1 MLQPRPNPTDRE
13 QVLSFVQRRP
23 ASPWYKEK
31 TDREVPV
38 QDPKE
43 TVEIAFTDT
52 AGPDMITLGKPPSGL
67 DGSFNR
73 QDQQEIKL

>member
-1 MLQPRPNPTDRE
+1 MLQPRPNPNDRE

-38 QDPKE
+38 QDLKE
-43 TVEIAFTDT
+43 TVKITFTDT
-52 AGPDMITLGKPPSGL
+52 ATKAAGPDMITLEKPPSGP

-73 QDQQEIKL
+73 QDQ